1 MRSERQINKIRVEY
15 TEPNKVVVRKC
26 TRADKRQ
33 VLEDLAETA
42 EISAS
47 KNEMRAVYKIT
58 QEIFRKK
65 STVTASLLEI
75 SRVK

>member
-15 TEPNKVVVRKC
+15 AELNKVVVRKSA
-26 TRADKRQ
+26 RADKRQ
-33 VLEDLAETA
+33 VLEDLAEIA

-58 QEIFRKK
+58 QEIFTK
-65 STVTASLLEI
+65 AP
-75 SRVK
+75 